1 MFHLQVRPEPD
12 KVMQDIADYVHNYEV
27 SRARAHRQRQRDL
40 TPFRT
45 RTQIKSDLAYN
56 TARLC
61 LIDTIGCGLE
71 GLRVSEE
78 CRALMDPI
86 VPGTTVPNGT
96 KIPGTPYQMDPVSV
110 SPFASGTRIVHG
122 NQLLTSD
129 LFTVAAPLLSAPRSA
144 GSTLTSE
151 WRQQVSLSE
160 RKVRKWKLT
169 LS

>member
-1 MFHLQVRPEPD
+1 MRHLQVRPESD

-27 SRARAHRQRQRDL
+27 SHPR
-40 TPFRT
+40 TPSREGGKEEADTPPCT

-71 GLRVSEE
+71 GLRVSDE

-110 SPFASGTRIVHG
+110 SPFASCTATGC
-122 NQLLTSD
+122 
-129 LFTVAAPLLSAPRSA
+129 
-144 GSTLTSE
+144 
-151 WRQQVSLSE
+151 
-160 RKVRKWKLT
+160 
-169 LS
+169 